1 MAASLNSDLHIMAG
15 RRDDEYMDVDSDS
28 GGSIIAEDRETERGG
43 RAGKS
48 KPKKG
53 PKRKEKGKRK
63 AKEVGAA
70 HSMCG

>member
-1 MAASLNSDLHIMAG
+1 MAG

-28 GGSIIAEDRETERGG
+28 GGSFVVEDRETERGG

-53 PKRKEKGKRK
+53 PRRKEKGKGK
-63 AKEVGAA
+63 VKEV
-70 HSMCG
+70 SVLPPICD